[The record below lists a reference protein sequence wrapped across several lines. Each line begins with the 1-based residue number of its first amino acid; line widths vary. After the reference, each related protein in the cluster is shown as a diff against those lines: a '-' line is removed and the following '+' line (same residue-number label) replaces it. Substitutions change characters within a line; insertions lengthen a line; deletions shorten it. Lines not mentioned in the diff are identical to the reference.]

1 MKIKRFNENI
11 EDMDISPERIGE
23 MIEELKDF
31 LSSLEGRNKMV
42 ESITSELENYKNQ
55 SKKGN
60 DQIDDSIA
68 ALQIAKK
75 DLDDTIDKID
85 TVINNMLDYNENGRK
100 YLYTENK

>member
-11 EDMDISPERIGE
+11 ENMDISPERIGE
-23 MIEELKDF
+23 MIEELRDF
-31 LSSLEGRNKMV
+31 LASLENKNKMV
-42 ESITSELENYKNQ
+42 ESVTSELENYKNQ

-68 ALQIAKK
+68 ALQIVKK